1 MLSRPVILPLIVL
14 ICGIIAVDC
23 LVPTFIIGEHYSLH
37 FDKAQS
43 YRYKIKQE
51 NKTSERWHSYK
62 AEVTEY
68 FDGKAW
74 QKTSG
79 EVILYVPATENSALS
94 YGDRVESS
102 ANMQRIENFAQAD
115 FDYQRYM
122 RHKRL
127 YHNVFTRDYKVEKGR
142 EAGGV
147 MYWANRTKTCLTRRL
162 TSSDLSPENSALAVS
177 LLLGDK
183 RGLDEDMKMSFSV
196 SGLAHV
202 LCVSGLHVGLIIAM
216 FDLLFRNLHFL
227 GLRGFYLRR
236 LLLILTS
243 WVIAFIVGCTPSAL
257 RVALMLSLTL
267 LTGTT
272 AYRSDGLNVLLV
284 TAFLLFLCDPL
295 LLFDVSFQLSFLA
308 VLGIMLCMPRAE
320 KWIRTKVHPW
330 LRGICRSGSV
340 TLSAQLLVLPIIVFR
355 FGNFPLLF
363 LIANLLVVPFMGVI
377 LFTIILLLI
386 LTDVPFVG
394 EITAQILT
402 LELSFLKAAAHYSE
416 EFTNC
421 ILSMF

>member
-1 MLSRPVILPLIVL
+1 MLSRPVILPLVVL

-51 NKTSERWHSYK
+51 NKTTKSWHSYK
-62 AEVTEY
+62 AETTEY
-68 FDGKAW
+68 FDGTSW
-74 QKTSG
+74 QKTAG
-79 EVILYVPATENSALS
+79 EVVLYIPNTPNSALT

-102 ANMQRIENFAQAD
+102 AKMQRIENFAQAD

-127 YHNVFTRDYKVEKGR
+127 YHNVFARDYKVERGR

-147 MYWANRTKTCLTRRL
+147 MYLANRTKTYLTQRL
-162 TSSDLSPENSALAVS
+162 HSSDLSPENSALAVS

-183 RGLDEDMKMSFSV
+183 KGLDEDMKMSFSV

-216 FDLLFRNLHFL
+216 FDLLFKNLHFL

-236 LLLILTS
+236 LLLVLTS
-243 WVIAFIVGCTPSAL
+243 WAIAFIVGCTPSAL

-284 TAFLLFLCDPL
+284 TAFLLLLCDPL
-295 LLFDVSFQLSFLA
+295 LLFDISFQLSFLA

-320 KWIRTKVHPW
+320 RWIRTKVHPW

-340 TLSAQLLVLPIIVFR
+340 TLSAQLFVLPIILLR

-363 LIANLLVVPFMGVI
+363 LIANLLVVPFMGLV

-394 EITAQILT
+394 EVMAQMLT
-402 LELSFLKAAAHYSE
+402 LELSFLKAVAHYSA
-416 EFTNC
+416 EFTNY
-421 ILSMF
+421 ILSLF